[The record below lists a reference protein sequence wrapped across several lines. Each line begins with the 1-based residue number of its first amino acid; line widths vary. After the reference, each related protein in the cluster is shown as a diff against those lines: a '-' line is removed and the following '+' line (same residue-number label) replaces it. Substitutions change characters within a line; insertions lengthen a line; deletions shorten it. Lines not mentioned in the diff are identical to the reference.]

1 MTESSFDLSD
11 KALLAQIPERHSV
24 RSFTD
29 RPIEG
34 EVRAALERFIAQCN
48 DDSDLSLQLITDE
61 PGAFSGMMARY
72 GNFSNVR
79 NYIACIGPNSKALD
93 ETVGFWGER
102 CVLAA
107 QALGLNSC
115 WVALT
120 YSKGKVR
127 AATGPGQK
135 LACVIAL
142 GYGVTAGQPHKIKT
156 PEQVVRN
163 GAGAPPWFADGVRAA
178 LLAPT
183 AMNQQK
189 FTIDY
194 DGGRVLIRS
203 LGGPYSAMDLGI
215 VKAHFELGAGVKIA

>member
-1 MTESSFDLSD
+1 MMSHSPTFSSHPAVGNAAGNETAKERRLLLRRSLDCAIMDKYYPWMFDILFRKYSRTRKDCAMTETPFDLSD
-11 KALLAQIPERHSV
+11 KALAAQIPEWHSV

-29 RPIEG
+29 RPIE
-34 EVRAALERFIAQCN
+34 
-48 DDSDLSLQLITDE
+48 
-61 PGAFSGMMARY
+61 
-72 GNFSNVR
+72 
-79 NYIACIGPNSKALD
+79 
-93 ETVGFWGER
+93 
-102 CVLAA
+102 
-107 QALGLNSC
+107 
-115 WVALT
+115 
-120 YSKGKVR
+120 GKVR

-163 GAGAPPWFADGVRAA
+163 GAGAPSWFDDGVRAA

-189 FTIDY
+189 FTIGY

-215 VKAHFELGAGVKIA
+215 VKTHFELGAEVEGRRRGRETEGHS